1 VIRLRRFGFSRFWFA
16 TLLTLATFTAAT
28 VPVLSAIILAAA
40 IGLFRVTWRV
50 PLSLAVAMLAF
61 VPFVGV
67 TPYHG
72 VANLIAFFVIELM
85 GLAIAMAIVETRRS
99 EPW

>member
-1 VIRLRRFGFSRFWFA
+1 
-16 TLLTLATFTAAT
+16 
-28 VPVLSAIILAAA
+28 
-40 IGLFRVTWRV
+40 
-50 PLSLAVAMLAF
+50 LSLAVAMLAF